1 MCSGITWSGG
11 RGGGATIEVTT
22 ARVTYLLGEDV
33 LQREAEGGG
42 QSADEP
48 RHVKGQFGHGGQ
60 QHAADDG
67 DE

>member
-1 MCSGITWSGG
+1 MARCV
-11 RGGGATIEVTT
+11 RVTT
-22 ARVTYLLGEDV
+22 VRVSYLLGEDV

-42 QSADEP
+42 QSADES
-48 RHVKGQFGHGGQ
+48 RHVKGQFGHRGQ